1 MTLRVPV
8 RPEMLRWACERGG
21 LDEAAVLGKFPRY
34 PAWEAG
40 AAAPTLRQLENFAR
54 ASLTPVG
61 FFFGTGEPP
70 VEELPIPDFRTFAG
84 REVRRPSGNLLDTIY
99 LCQQRQDWY
108 RDEALAAE
116 GPRRDFVGSAVL
128 EDGLEEVAARVR
140 AALGFDLEAR
150 ARLSTWKEALRQFVR
165 QAEGIGVLVMVS
177 SVVGSDTHRKL
188 DVEELRGFALVDA
201 FAPLIFINGGD
212 SKAAQMFTLAHEL
225 VHLWLGEPGVSD
237 TNARSTPHHEVE
249 DFCNRAAAEVLVPL
263 SALRESLDRLAD
275 LEEET
280 RRLARR
286 FKVSNLVVLRRL
298 FDVGALSR
306 ADYES
311 AWQREQS
318 RLADR
323 PPSRGG
329 DDYRSAGPRVS
340 ERFAR
345 ALVSAVLEGRESY
358 TEAFYLLGIR
368 KVSALRQLAHRL
380 GLLRRGA
387 GATC

>member
-8 RPEMLRWACERGG
+8 RREMLRWACERGG
-21 LDEAAVLGKFPRY
+21 LDEATVLRKFPRY

-40 AAAPTLRQLENFAR
+40 APLTLRQLENFAQ
-54 ASLTPVG
+54 ASRTPVG

-70 VEELPIPDFRTFAG
+70 VEELPIPDFRTVAG
-84 REVRRPSGNLLDTIY
+84 RQVRRPSGNLLDTIY
-99 LCQQRQDWY
+99 LCQRRQDWY
-108 RDEALAAE
+108 REEALGTGE
-116 GPRRDFVGSAVL
+116 PRRDFVGSAT
-128 EDGLEEVAARVR
+128 LEEGWEQVATRVR
-140 AALGFDLEAR
+140 GALVFDLEER
-150 ARLSTWKEALRQFVR
+150 ARLSTWKEALRQFVT

-177 SVVGSDTHRKL
+177 SVVGSNTHRKL
-188 DVEELRGFALVDA
+188 DVEEFRGFALVDG
-201 FAPLIFINGGD
+201 FAPLIFVNGAD

-237 TNARSTPHHEVE
+237 TGARSPCHHEVE
-249 DFCNRAAAEVLVPL
+249 LFCNRATAEVLVPL

-329 DDYRSAGPRVS
+329 DYYRSAGPRVS

-345 ALVSAVLEGRESY
+345 AIVSAVLEGRESY
-358 TEAFYLLGIR
+358 TEAFHLLGIR
-368 KVSALRQLAHRL
+368 KVSTLHDFARRL
-380 GLLRRGA
+380 GLVPRGA
-387 GATC
+387 AAMC